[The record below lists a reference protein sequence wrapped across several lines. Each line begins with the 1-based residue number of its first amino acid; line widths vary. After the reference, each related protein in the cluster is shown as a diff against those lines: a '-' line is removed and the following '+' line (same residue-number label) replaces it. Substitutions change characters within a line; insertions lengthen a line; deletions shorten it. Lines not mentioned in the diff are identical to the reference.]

1 MRQEANYICRN
12 LKLCKRDRNRT
23 TWYDGDKKKGTYK
36 TVNNDKAQWRT
47 GRRVFFPGAD
57 GVGRGL
63 HGCIWMGIRAVTT
76 KCRLSNMEIMPS
88 ANIISK
94 LLEQQTMAVG
104 QPANGREMNG
114 KVTGG
119 KCCCWKCFVY
129 FLRYLLYFSSLVL
142 LGV

>member
-1 MRQEANYICRN
+1 
-12 LKLCKRDRNRT
+12 
-23 TWYDGDKKKGTYK
+23 
-36 TVNNDKAQWRT
+36 
-47 GRRVFFPGAD
+47 
-57 GVGRGL
+57 
-63 HGCIWMGIRAVTT
+63 MGIRAVTT

-119 KCCCWKCFVY
+119 NAAAENASFISFVTCCI
-129 FLRYLLYFSSLVL
+129 FLLSSFLVCKKS
-142 LGV
+142 